1 MDCSSLP
8 DLSWVHPCVVCSRRP
23 ADTASTRTS
32 RAPASVDENEPDKFY
47 FRQFRHAAQFGT
59 LNPCP
64 NPRPCLLLS
73 TSFLCIA
80 SAFAPRHL
88 SLTCTHG
95 CCGGGGVC
103 PGRRTTSFGAKV
115 AAVAQRGSRRSVA
128 GCRALREPI
137 LIGSASELILLSV
150 YYLLEFLDDRQV
162 SPHPLEPAPLPPLPP
177 PELTHDRGS
186 ILACS
191 RVCAS
196 DDGEGRGRG
205 QRPSE
210 GRGRGRRQQHR
221 PRPGK

>member
-1 MDCSSLP
+1 MAVVEGEVCALAAERLP
-8 DLSWVHPCVVCSRRP
+8 
-23 ADTASTRTS
+23 
-32 RAPASVDENEPDKFY
+32 
-47 FRQFRHAAQFGT
+47 
-59 LNPCP
+59 
-64 NPRPCLLLS
+64 
-73 TSFLCIA
+73 
-80 SAFAPRHL
+80 
-88 SLTCTHG
+88 
-95 CCGGGGVC
+95 
-103 PGRRTTSFGAKV
+103 FGAKV

-196 DDGEGRGRG
+196 DDGEG
-205 QRPSE
+205 
-210 GRGRGRRQQHR
+210 
-221 PRPGK
+221 